1 MIDLSHIRLYKPRE
15 ICGPGVVLAPGA
27 LSFARFLPGDRVPES
42 WLN

>member
-1 MIDLSHIRLYKPRE
+1 MIDLPHIRLYKPRE

-27 LSFARFLPGDRVPES
+27 FLFARFLPGDRVPET